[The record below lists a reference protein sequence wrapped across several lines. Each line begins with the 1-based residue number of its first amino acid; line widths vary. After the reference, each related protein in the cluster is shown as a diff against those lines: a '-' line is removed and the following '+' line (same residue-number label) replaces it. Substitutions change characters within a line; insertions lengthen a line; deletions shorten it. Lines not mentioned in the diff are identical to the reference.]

1 MGKLKHNFKKGM
13 AFVLSLAMVTGLA
26 LAMSGGANTVQAAA
40 GTGTEPSVTAY
51 ATKDQLM
58 DGTFKPKDDGTAD
71 NYGKLVFG
79 KNSSGSAQEWYIL
92 GKDDGVSGDNTII
105 FAASPI
111 ATGQRF
117 EDDWQN
123 NKTTTSLWSDCVY
136 NGTSISEVSPNHY
149 GASDLRVALQRM
161 LEDESGNTV
170 ETYFTTAEQG
180 LMNYTTVTTQDP
192 YNNVTYTTTDKL
204 YALQGDFDNN
214 KYLWAGTGDSTVL
227 ARDSYWSSG
236 ADFWLR
242 SPRKT
247 NFALLALTG
256 NAVGSTLVDNGGPA
270 VQPASNLNLSSV
282 FFASAATAASS
293 DTVSGT
299 ITDGTAMTLRLNG
312 TGKGIGTVT
321 YNNTTGDIKA
331 TKGSTSQT
339 VALVV
344 QGNDGTNDWYYSKK
358 IDTSEIS
365 NNLNSNI
372 DKENVRTSS
381 NSKAIDEFVEHI
393 CQSYK
398 DTIISTSYE
407 NTINEKYSKIT
418 QKITKV
424 QNILIIAII
433 ISIIGVIALNVKD
446 ILKLLFWTE
455 SAVLSSAVMQLAITT
470 VIKSKVNIDG
480 IKIFNDAFSNI
491 VVTIIKDILSKI
503 NIIAGKFII
512 VYFILVVIYAIIILA
527 QKKEG
532 NQNN

>member
-1 MGKLKHNFKKGM
+1 MKVGKKILNFIFALVIALSFTFIGVKSVVFKTI
-13 AFVLSLAMVTGLA
+13 FNKEYVLEQMKNNNFYSET
-26 LAMSGGANTVQAAA
+26 
-40 GTGTEPSVTAY
+40 Y
-51 ATKDQLM
+51 
-58 DGTFKPKDDGTAD
+58 
-71 NYGKLVFG
+71 KLV
-79 KNSSGSAQEWYIL
+79 
-92 GKDDGVSGDNTII
+92 
-105 FAASPI
+105 
-111 ATGQRF
+111 
-117 EDDWQN
+117 
-123 NKTTTSLWSDCVY
+123 
-136 NGTSISEVSPNHY
+136 
-149 GASDLRVALQRM
+149 
-161 LEDESGNTV
+161 ESGFEN
-170 ETYFTTAEQG
+170 YIGQSG
-180 LMNYTTVTTQDP
+180 LDEEVIKNICTE
-192 YNNVTYTTTDKL
+192 DKIKSDINIIL
-204 YALQGDFDNN
+204 
-214 KYLWAGTGDSTVL
+214 
-227 ARDSYWSSG
+227 
-236 ADFWLR
+236 
-242 SPRKT
+242 
-247 NFALLALTG
+247 
-256 NAVGSTLVDNGGPA
+256 
-270 VQPASNLNLSSV
+270 SN
-282 FFASAATAASS
+282 
-293 DTVSGT
+293 
-299 ITDGTAMTLRLNG
+299 I
-312 TGKGIGTVT
+312 
-321 YNNTTGDIKA
+321 YE
-331 TKGSTSQT
+331 
-339 VALVV
+339 
-344 QGNDGTNDWYYSKK
+344 GTNEK

-512 VYFILVVIYAIIILA
+512 VYFILVVIYAIIILT
-527 QKKEG
+527 QKKEE

>member
-1 MGKLKHNFKKGM
+1 MKVGKKILNFI
-13 AFVLSLAMVTGLA
+13 FVLVIA
-26 LAMSGGANTVQAAA
+26 LSFTFIGVK
-40 GTGTEPSVTAY
+40 SVV
-51 ATKDQLM
+51 
-58 DGTFKPKDDGTAD
+58 FKTIFNKEYVLEQMENNNFYSET
-71 NYGKLVFG
+71 YKLV
-79 KNSSGSAQEWYIL
+79 
-92 GKDDGVSGDNTII
+92 
-105 FAASPI
+105 
-111 ATGQRF
+111 
-117 EDDWQN
+117 
-123 NKTTTSLWSDCVY
+123 
-136 NGTSISEVSPNHY
+136 
-149 GASDLRVALQRM
+149 
-161 LEDESGNTV
+161 ESGFEKEVIKNICT
-170 ETYFTTAEQG
+170 E
-180 LMNYTTVTTQDP
+180 
-192 YNNVTYTTTDKL
+192 DKIKNDINIIL
-204 YALQGDFDNN
+204 
-214 KYLWAGTGDSTVL
+214 
-227 ARDSYWSSG
+227 
-236 ADFWLR
+236 
-242 SPRKT
+242 
-247 NFALLALTG
+247 
-256 NAVGSTLVDNGGPA
+256 
-270 VQPASNLNLSSV
+270 SN
-282 FFASAATAASS
+282 
-293 DTVSGT
+293 
-299 ITDGTAMTLRLNG
+299 I
-312 TGKGIGTVT
+312 
-321 YNNTTGDIKA
+321 YE
-331 TKGSTSQT
+331 
-339 VALVV
+339 
-344 QGNDGTNDWYYSKK
+344 GTNEK

-527 QKKEG
+527 QKKEE

>member
-1 MGKLKHNFKKGM
+1 MKVGKKILNFI
-13 AFVLSLAMVTGLA
+13 FVLVIA
-26 LAMSGGANTVQAAA
+26 LSFTFIGVK
-40 GTGTEPSVTAY
+40 SVV
-51 ATKDQLM
+51 
-58 DGTFKPKDDGTAD
+58 FKTIFNKEYVLEQMENNNFYSET
-71 NYGKLVFG
+71 YKLV
-79 KNSSGSAQEWYIL
+79 
-92 GKDDGVSGDNTII
+92 
-105 FAASPI
+105 
-111 ATGQRF
+111 
-117 EDDWQN
+117 
-123 NKTTTSLWSDCVY
+123 
-136 NGTSISEVSPNHY
+136 
-149 GASDLRVALQRM
+149 
-161 LEDESGNTV
+161 ESGFEN
-170 ETYFTTAEQG
+170 YIGQSG
-180 LMNYTTVTTQDP
+180 LDEEVIKNICTE
-192 YNNVTYTTTDKL
+192 DKIKNDINIIL
-204 YALQGDFDNN
+204 
-214 KYLWAGTGDSTVL
+214 
-227 ARDSYWSSG
+227 
-236 ADFWLR
+236 
-242 SPRKT
+242 
-247 NFALLALTG
+247 
-256 NAVGSTLVDNGGPA
+256 
-270 VQPASNLNLSSV
+270 SN
-282 FFASAATAASS
+282 
-293 DTVSGT
+293 
-299 ITDGTAMTLRLNG
+299 I
-312 TGKGIGTVT
+312 
-321 YNNTTGDIKA
+321 YE
-331 TKGSTSQT
+331 
-339 VALVV
+339 
-344 QGNDGTNDWYYSKK
+344 GTNEK

-512 VYFILVVIYAIIILA
+512 AYFILVVIYAIIILS
-527 QKKEG
+527 QKKEE

>member
-1 MGKLKHNFKKGM
+1 MKVGKKILNFI
-13 AFVLSLAMVTGLA
+13 FVLVIA
-26 LAMSGGANTVQAAA
+26 LSFTFIGVK
-40 GTGTEPSVTAY
+40 SVV
-51 ATKDQLM
+51 
-58 DGTFKPKDDGTAD
+58 FKTIFNKEYVLEQMENNNFYSET
-71 NYGKLVFG
+71 YKLV
-79 KNSSGSAQEWYIL
+79 
-92 GKDDGVSGDNTII
+92 
-105 FAASPI
+105 
-111 ATGQRF
+111 
-117 EDDWQN
+117 
-123 NKTTTSLWSDCVY
+123 
-136 NGTSISEVSPNHY
+136 
-149 GASDLRVALQRM
+149 
-161 LEDESGNTV
+161 ESGF
-170 ETYFTTAEQG
+170 E
-180 LMNYTTVTTQDP
+180 NYIGQSGFDEEVIKNICTE
-192 YNNVTYTTTDKL
+192 DKIKNDINIIL
-204 YALQGDFDNN
+204 
-214 KYLWAGTGDSTVL
+214 
-227 ARDSYWSSG
+227 
-236 ADFWLR
+236 
-242 SPRKT
+242 
-247 NFALLALTG
+247 
-256 NAVGSTLVDNGGPA
+256 
-270 VQPASNLNLSSV
+270 SN
-282 FFASAATAASS
+282 
-293 DTVSGT
+293 
-299 ITDGTAMTLRLNG
+299 I
-312 TGKGIGTVT
+312 
-321 YNNTTGDIKA
+321 YE
-331 TKGSTSQT
+331 
-339 VALVV
+339 
-344 QGNDGTNDWYYSKK
+344 GTNEK

-512 VYFILVVIYAIIILA
+512 VYFILVVIYAIIILS
-527 QKKEG
+527 QKKEE

>member
-1 MGKLKHNFKKGM
+1 MKVGKKILNFI
-13 AFVLSLAMVTGLA
+13 FVLVIA
-26 LAMSGGANTVQAAA
+26 LSFTFIGVK
-40 GTGTEPSVTAY
+40 SVV
-51 ATKDQLM
+51 
-58 DGTFKPKDDGTAD
+58 FKTIFNKEYVLEQMET
-71 NYGKLVFG
+71 NNFYSETYKLV
-79 KNSSGSAQEWYIL
+79 
-92 GKDDGVSGDNTII
+92 
-105 FAASPI
+105 
-111 ATGQRF
+111 
-117 EDDWQN
+117 
-123 NKTTTSLWSDCVY
+123 
-136 NGTSISEVSPNHY
+136 
-149 GASDLRVALQRM
+149 
-161 LEDESGNTV
+161 ESGFEN
-170 ETYFTTAEQG
+170 YIGQSG
-180 LMNYTTVTTQDP
+180 LDEEVIKNICTE
-192 YNNVTYTTTDKL
+192 DKIKSDINIIL
-204 YALQGDFDNN
+204 
-214 KYLWAGTGDSTVL
+214 
-227 ARDSYWSSG
+227 
-236 ADFWLR
+236 
-242 SPRKT
+242 
-247 NFALLALTG
+247 
-256 NAVGSTLVDNGGPA
+256 
-270 VQPASNLNLSSV
+270 SN
-282 FFASAATAASS
+282 
-293 DTVSGT
+293 
-299 ITDGTAMTLRLNG
+299 I
-312 TGKGIGTVT
+312 
-321 YNNTTGDIKA
+321 YE
-331 TKGSTSQT
+331 
-339 VALVV
+339 
-344 QGNDGTNDWYYSKK
+344 GTNEK

-512 VYFILVVIYAIIILA
+512 VYFILVVIYAIIILS
-527 QKKEG
+527 QKKEE

>member
-1 MGKLKHNFKKGM
+1 MKVGKKILNFI
-13 AFVLSLAMVTGLA
+13 FVLVIA
-26 LAMSGGANTVQAAA
+26 LSFTFIGDK
-40 GTGTEPSVTAY
+40 SVV
-51 ATKDQLM
+51 
-58 DGTFKPKDDGTAD
+58 FKTIFNKEYVLEQMEKNNFYSET
-71 NYGKLVFG
+71 YKLV
-79 KNSSGSAQEWYIL
+79 
-92 GKDDGVSGDNTII
+92 
-105 FAASPI
+105 
-111 ATGQRF
+111 
-117 EDDWQN
+117 
-123 NKTTTSLWSDCVY
+123 
-136 NGTSISEVSPNHY
+136 
-149 GASDLRVALQRM
+149 
-161 LEDESGNTV
+161 ESGFEN
-170 ETYFTTAEQG
+170 YIGQSG
-180 LMNYTTVTTQDP
+180 LDEEVIKNICTE
-192 YNNVTYTTTDKL
+192 DKIKNDINIIL
-204 YALQGDFDNN
+204 
-214 KYLWAGTGDSTVL
+214 
-227 ARDSYWSSG
+227 
-236 ADFWLR
+236 
-242 SPRKT
+242 
-247 NFALLALTG
+247 
-256 NAVGSTLVDNGGPA
+256 
-270 VQPASNLNLSSV
+270 SN
-282 FFASAATAASS
+282 
-293 DTVSGT
+293 
-299 ITDGTAMTLRLNG
+299 I
-312 TGKGIGTVT
+312 
-321 YNNTTGDIKA
+321 YE
-331 TKGSTSQT
+331 
-339 VALVV
+339 
-344 QGNDGTNDWYYSKK
+344 GTNEK

-512 VYFILVVIYAIIILA
+512 VYFILVVIYAIIILT
-527 QKKEG
+527 QKKEE

>member
-1 MGKLKHNFKKGM
+1 MKVGKKILNFI
-13 AFVLSLAMVTGLA
+13 FVLVIA
-26 LAMSGGANTVQAAA
+26 LSFTCIGVK
-40 GTGTEPSVTAY
+40 SVV
-51 ATKDQLM
+51 
-58 DGTFKPKDDGTAD
+58 FKTIFNKEYVLEQMENNNFYSET
-71 NYGKLVFG
+71 YKLV
-79 KNSSGSAQEWYIL
+79 
-92 GKDDGVSGDNTII
+92 
-105 FAASPI
+105 
-111 ATGQRF
+111 
-117 EDDWQN
+117 
-123 NKTTTSLWSDCVY
+123 
-136 NGTSISEVSPNHY
+136 
-149 GASDLRVALQRM
+149 
-161 LEDESGNTV
+161 ESGFEN
-170 ETYFTTAEQG
+170 YIGQSG
-180 LMNYTTVTTQDP
+180 LDEEVIKNICTE
-192 YNNVTYTTTDKL
+192 DKIKNDINIIL
-204 YALQGDFDNN
+204 
-214 KYLWAGTGDSTVL
+214 
-227 ARDSYWSSG
+227 
-236 ADFWLR
+236 
-242 SPRKT
+242 
-247 NFALLALTG
+247 
-256 NAVGSTLVDNGGPA
+256 
-270 VQPASNLNLSSV
+270 SN
-282 FFASAATAASS
+282 
-293 DTVSGT
+293 
-299 ITDGTAMTLRLNG
+299 I
-312 TGKGIGTVT
+312 
-321 YNNTTGDIKA
+321 YE
-331 TKGSTSQT
+331 
-339 VALVV
+339 
-344 QGNDGTNDWYYSKK
+344 GTNEK

-512 VYFILVVIYAIIILA
+512 VYFILVVIYAIIILS
-527 QKKEG
+527 QKKEE

>member
-1 MGKLKHNFKKGM
+1 MKVGKKILNFI
-13 AFVLSLAMVTGLA
+13 FVLVITLSFTFIGVK
-26 LAMSGGANTVQAAA
+26 
-40 GTGTEPSVTAY
+40 SVV
-51 ATKDQLM
+51 
-58 DGTFKPKDDGTAD
+58 FKTIFNKEYVLEQMENNNFYSET
-71 NYGKLVFG
+71 YKLV
-79 KNSSGSAQEWYIL
+79 
-92 GKDDGVSGDNTII
+92 
-105 FAASPI
+105 
-111 ATGQRF
+111 
-117 EDDWQN
+117 
-123 NKTTTSLWSDCVY
+123 
-136 NGTSISEVSPNHY
+136 
-149 GASDLRVALQRM
+149 
-161 LEDESGNTV
+161 ESGFEN
-170 ETYFTTAEQG
+170 YIGQSG
-180 LMNYTTVTTQDP
+180 LDEEVIKNICTE
-192 YNNVTYTTTDKL
+192 DKIKNDINIIL
-204 YALQGDFDNN
+204 
-214 KYLWAGTGDSTVL
+214 
-227 ARDSYWSSG
+227 
-236 ADFWLR
+236 
-242 SPRKT
+242 
-247 NFALLALTG
+247 
-256 NAVGSTLVDNGGPA
+256 
-270 VQPASNLNLSSV
+270 SN
-282 FFASAATAASS
+282 
-293 DTVSGT
+293 
-299 ITDGTAMTLRLNG
+299 I
-312 TGKGIGTVT
+312 
-321 YNNTTGDIKA
+321 YE
-331 TKGSTSQT
+331 
-339 VALVV
+339 
-344 QGNDGTNDWYYSKK
+344 GTNEK

-512 VYFILVVIYAIIILA
+512 VYFILVVIYAIIILS
-527 QKKEG
+527 QKKEE

>member
-1 MGKLKHNFKKGM
+1 MKVGKKILNFI
-13 AFVLSLAMVTGLA
+13 FVLVIA
-26 LAMSGGANTVQAAA
+26 LSFTFIGVK
-40 GTGTEPSVTAY
+40 SVV
-51 ATKDQLM
+51 
-58 DGTFKPKDDGTAD
+58 FKTIFNKEYVLEQMENNNFYSET
-71 NYGKLVFG
+71 YKLV
-79 KNSSGSAQEWYIL
+79 
-92 GKDDGVSGDNTII
+92 
-105 FAASPI
+105 
-111 ATGQRF
+111 
-117 EDDWQN
+117 
-123 NKTTTSLWSDCVY
+123 
-136 NGTSISEVSPNHY
+136 
-149 GASDLRVALQRM
+149 
-161 LEDESGNTV
+161 ESGFEN
-170 ETYFTTAEQG
+170 YIGQSG
-180 LMNYTTVTTQDP
+180 LDEEVIKNICTEDKIKSDI
-192 YNNVTYTTTDKL
+192 NIILSNVYE
-204 YALQGDFDNN
+204 
-214 KYLWAGTGDSTVL
+214 
-227 ARDSYWSSG
+227 
-236 ADFWLR
+236 
-242 SPRKT
+242 
-247 NFALLALTG
+247 
-256 NAVGSTLVDNGGPA
+256 
-270 VQPASNLNLSSV
+270 
-282 FFASAATAASS
+282 
-293 DTVSGT
+293 
-299 ITDGTAMTLRLNG
+299 
-312 TGKGIGTVT
+312 
-321 YNNTTGDIKA
+321 
-331 TKGSTSQT
+331 
-339 VALVV
+339 
-344 QGNDGTNDWYYSKK
+344 GTNEK

-512 VYFILVVIYAIIILA
+512 VYFILVVIYAIIILS
-527 QKKEG
+527 QKKEE

>member
-1 MGKLKHNFKKGM
+1 MKVGKKILNFI
-13 AFVLSLAMVTGLA
+13 FVIALSFTFIGVK
-26 LAMSGGANTVQAAA
+26 
-40 GTGTEPSVTAY
+40 SVV
-51 ATKDQLM
+51 
-58 DGTFKPKDDGTAD
+58 FKTIFNKEYVLEQMENNNFYSET
-71 NYGKLVFG
+71 YKLV
-79 KNSSGSAQEWYIL
+79 
-92 GKDDGVSGDNTII
+92 
-105 FAASPI
+105 
-111 ATGQRF
+111 
-117 EDDWQN
+117 
-123 NKTTTSLWSDCVY
+123 
-136 NGTSISEVSPNHY
+136 
-149 GASDLRVALQRM
+149 
-161 LEDESGNTV
+161 ESGFEN
-170 ETYFTTAEQG
+170 YIGQSG
-180 LMNYTTVTTQDP
+180 LDEEVIKNICTE
-192 YNNVTYTTTDKL
+192 DKIKNDINIIL
-204 YALQGDFDNN
+204 
-214 KYLWAGTGDSTVL
+214 
-227 ARDSYWSSG
+227 
-236 ADFWLR
+236 
-242 SPRKT
+242 
-247 NFALLALTG
+247 
-256 NAVGSTLVDNGGPA
+256 
-270 VQPASNLNLSSV
+270 SN
-282 FFASAATAASS
+282 
-293 DTVSGT
+293 
-299 ITDGTAMTLRLNG
+299 I
-312 TGKGIGTVT
+312 
-321 YNNTTGDIKA
+321 YE
-331 TKGSTSQT
+331 
-339 VALVV
+339 
-344 QGNDGTNDWYYSKK
+344 GTNEK

-512 VYFILVVIYAIIILA
+512 VYFILVVIYAIIILS
-527 QKKEG
+527 QKKEE

>member
-1 MGKLKHNFKKGM
+1 MKVGKKILNFI
-13 AFVLSLAMVTGLA
+13 FVLVIA
-26 LAMSGGANTVQAAA
+26 LSFTFIGVK
-40 GTGTEPSVTAY
+40 SVV
-51 ATKDQLM
+51 
-58 DGTFKPKDDGTAD
+58 FKTIFNKEYVLEQMEKNNFYSET
-71 NYGKLVFG
+71 YKLV
-79 KNSSGSAQEWYIL
+79 
-92 GKDDGVSGDNTII
+92 
-105 FAASPI
+105 
-111 ATGQRF
+111 
-117 EDDWQN
+117 
-123 NKTTTSLWSDCVY
+123 
-136 NGTSISEVSPNHY
+136 
-149 GASDLRVALQRM
+149 
-161 LEDESGNTV
+161 ESGFEN
-170 ETYFTTAEQG
+170 YIGQSG
-180 LMNYTTVTTQDP
+180 LDEEVIKNICTE
-192 YNNVTYTTTDKL
+192 DKIKNDINIIL
-204 YALQGDFDNN
+204 
-214 KYLWAGTGDSTVL
+214 
-227 ARDSYWSSG
+227 
-236 ADFWLR
+236 
-242 SPRKT
+242 
-247 NFALLALTG
+247 
-256 NAVGSTLVDNGGPA
+256 
-270 VQPASNLNLSSV
+270 SN
-282 FFASAATAASS
+282 
-293 DTVSGT
+293 
-299 ITDGTAMTLRLNG
+299 I
-312 TGKGIGTVT
+312 
-321 YNNTTGDIKA
+321 YE
-331 TKGSTSQT
+331 
-339 VALVV
+339 
-344 QGNDGTNDWYYSKK
+344 GTNEK

-512 VYFILVVIYAIIILA
+512 VYFILVVIYAIIILT
-527 QKKEG
+527 QKKEE

>member
-1 MGKLKHNFKKGM
+1 MKVGKKILNFI
-13 AFVLSLAMVTGLA
+13 FVLVIA
-26 LAMSGGANTVQAAA
+26 LSFTFIGVK
-40 GTGTEPSVTAY
+40 SVV
-51 ATKDQLM
+51 
-58 DGTFKPKDDGTAD
+58 FKTIFNKEYVLEQMENNNFYSET
-71 NYGKLVFG
+71 YKLVE
-79 KNSSGSAQEWYIL
+79 SGFEIY
-92 GKDDGVSGDNTII
+92 
-105 FAASPI
+105 
-111 ATGQRF
+111 TGQSGLDEEVIKNICT
-117 EDDWQN
+117 EDKIKNDIN
-123 NKTTTSLWSDCVY
+123 IIL
-136 NGTSISEVSPNHY
+136 
-149 GASDLRVALQRM
+149 
-161 LEDESGNTV
+161 
-170 ETYFTTAEQG
+170 
-180 LMNYTTVTTQDP
+180 
-192 YNNVTYTTTDKL
+192 
-204 YALQGDFDNN
+204 
-214 KYLWAGTGDSTVL
+214 
-227 ARDSYWSSG
+227 
-236 ADFWLR
+236 
-242 SPRKT
+242 
-247 NFALLALTG
+247 
-256 NAVGSTLVDNGGPA
+256 
-270 VQPASNLNLSSV
+270 SN
-282 FFASAATAASS
+282 
-293 DTVSGT
+293 
-299 ITDGTAMTLRLNG
+299 I
-312 TGKGIGTVT
+312 
-321 YNNTTGDIKA
+321 YE
-331 TKGSTSQT
+331 
-339 VALVV
+339 
-344 QGNDGTNDWYYSKK
+344 GTNEK

-512 VYFILVVIYAIIILA
+512 VYFILVVIYAIIILS
-527 QKKEG
+527 QKKEE

>member
-1 MGKLKHNFKKGM
+1 MKVGKKILNFI
-13 AFVLSLAMVTGLA
+13 FVLVIA
-26 LAMSGGANTVQAAA
+26 LSFTFIGVK
-40 GTGTEPSVTAY
+40 SVV
-51 ATKDQLM
+51 
-58 DGTFKPKDDGTAD
+58 FKTIFNKEYVLEQMEKNNFYSET
-71 NYGKLVFG
+71 YKLV
-79 KNSSGSAQEWYIL
+79 
-92 GKDDGVSGDNTII
+92 
-105 FAASPI
+105 
-111 ATGQRF
+111 
-117 EDDWQN
+117 
-123 NKTTTSLWSDCVY
+123 
-136 NGTSISEVSPNHY
+136 
-149 GASDLRVALQRM
+149 
-161 LEDESGNTV
+161 ESGFEN
-170 ETYFTTAEQG
+170 YIGQSG
-180 LMNYTTVTTQDP
+180 LDEEVIKNICTE
-192 YNNVTYTTTDKL
+192 DKIKNDINIIL
-204 YALQGDFDNN
+204 
-214 KYLWAGTGDSTVL
+214 
-227 ARDSYWSSG
+227 
-236 ADFWLR
+236 
-242 SPRKT
+242 
-247 NFALLALTG
+247 
-256 NAVGSTLVDNGGPA
+256 
-270 VQPASNLNLSSV
+270 SN
-282 FFASAATAASS
+282 
-293 DTVSGT
+293 
-299 ITDGTAMTLRLNG
+299 I
-312 TGKGIGTVT
+312 
-321 YNNTTGDIKA
+321 YE
-331 TKGSTSQT
+331 
-339 VALVV
+339 
-344 QGNDGTNDWYYSKK
+344 GTNEK

-527 QKKEG
+527 QKKEE